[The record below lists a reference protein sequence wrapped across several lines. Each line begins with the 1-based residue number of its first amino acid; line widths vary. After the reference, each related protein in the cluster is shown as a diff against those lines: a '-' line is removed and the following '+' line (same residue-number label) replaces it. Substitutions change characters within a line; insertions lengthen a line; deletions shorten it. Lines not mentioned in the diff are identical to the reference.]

1 LDLNEYLDVD
11 FIREIRQWPKI
22 LIKKPLVTESGTDL
36 IEKKRAK
43 KRWKQSNGYYWLH
56 PENFRFGLKDIK

>member
-1 LDLNEYLDVD
+1 MNEYLDVD

-22 LIKKPLVTESGTDL
+22 YTTTTPITKDGTDL

-43 KRWKQSNGYYWLH
+43 KRWKQSYSYYLLH
-56 PENFRFGLKDIK
+56 PEKFRFGQKDLK